1 MAWFSEIGRVF
12 AKVRN
17 SLSLDSFRKSFGVI
31 KMETYNFIYFL
42 VWRGRCWIHRI
53 WVSLGHYEAE
63 GSSFVEEIW
72 TRMLQMHSYT
82 RILIQIQIRFLI
94 LEYRGITRPRW
105 VLVITKKGEE
115 RANVIIK
122 GTLHSL
128 VLSLD
133 SEYLHIMNNTD
144 NGTSYRLQ

>member
-1 MAWFSEIGRVF
+1 
-12 AKVRN
+12 
-17 SLSLDSFRKSFGVI
+17 
-31 KMETYNFIYFL
+31 
-42 VWRGRCWIHRI
+42 
-53 WVSLGHYEAE
+53 
-63 GSSFVEEIW
+63 
-72 TRMLQMHSYT
+72 MLQMHSYT

-94 LEYRGITRPRW
+94 LEYREITRPRW
-105 VLVITKKGEE
+105 VLVIIPTKKGEE

>member
-1 MAWFSEIGRVF
+1 
-12 AKVRN
+12 
-17 SLSLDSFRKSFGVI
+17 
-31 KMETYNFIYFL
+31 
-42 VWRGRCWIHRI
+42 
-53 WVSLGHYEAE
+53 
-63 GSSFVEEIW
+63 
-72 TRMLQMHSYT
+72 MLQMHSYT

-115 RANVIIK
+115 RANVISK

-128 VLSLD
+128 VLSLY